1 MQSIPHILECSSKF
15 KEEGSMYSRLV
26 IEGNAVYEIDEDC
39 AREKQVPRGFGNKRR
54 EPGRVNPP
62 GRSGREQGR

>member
-1 MQSIPHILECSSKF
+1 
-15 KEEGSMYSRLV
+15 MYSRLV

-54 EPGRVNPP
+54 EPGRVTRPGSLDHNASGKGKREIRCSPP
-62 GRSGREQGR
+62 